1 LFLREQPPESVA
13 VTSGRSE
20 SLGILLGAAA
30 GAVAGQAID
39 KDNVRC
45 R

>member
-1 LFLREQPPESVA
+1 

-20 SLGILLGAAA
+20 PLGILLGAAA
-30 GAVAGQAID
+30 GAAAGNAID